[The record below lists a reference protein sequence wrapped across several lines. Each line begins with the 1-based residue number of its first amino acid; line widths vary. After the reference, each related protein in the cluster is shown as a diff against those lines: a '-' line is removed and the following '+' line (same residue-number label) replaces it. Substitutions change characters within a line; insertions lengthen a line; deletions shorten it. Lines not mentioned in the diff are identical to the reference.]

1 MNPKITSLF
10 NRFRKLLKSRVD
22 NFMYGEGAGHGN
34 TLFAKNKIREGNK
47 SKERVLQ
54 FFEKNGRWPNRR
66 SESKREVKL
75 GQRFENYIS
84 KEAPAYDPQFRRI
97 AMVTGRKTNNK
108 RKHNVQEFK
117 KEIISFIETNGR
129 VPTTYSG
136 EKIAGEG
143 TLRAKLDYYTQTA
156 GDMTLL
162 GEVYSLDK
170 CHRSA
175 IPARFRPLINKAL
188 DIEKPLIRLAN
199 YELEGK

>member
-1 MNPKITSLF
+1 MNQKIESIF
-10 NRFRKLLKSRVD
+10 NRYRKVLKKRVK
-22 NFMYGEGAGHGN
+22 E
-34 TLFAKNKIREGNK
+34 TEQKKSVRRGNK
-47 SKERVLQ
+47 SKEYILQ
-54 FFEKNGRWPNRR
+54 FFEKNGKWPSRLSR
-66 SESKREVKL
+66 YKREAKL
-75 GQRFENYIS
+75 GTRFENFIS
-84 KEAPAYDPQFRRI
+84 KESATFDVQLRRI
-97 AMVTGRKTNNK
+97 AMATGRKTNNK

-188 DIEKPLIRLAN
+188 DIERPLIRLAN